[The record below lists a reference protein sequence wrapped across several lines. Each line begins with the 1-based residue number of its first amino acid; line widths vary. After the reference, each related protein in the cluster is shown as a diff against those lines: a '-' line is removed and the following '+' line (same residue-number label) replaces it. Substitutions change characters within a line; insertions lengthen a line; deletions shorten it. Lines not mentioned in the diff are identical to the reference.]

1 MLIAVPVHALAV
13 KKQSAVPT
21 QMPPLLQG
29 AKVGAAYF
37 LFDFLFQRIKLRRVE
52 ELTEGNLQ
60 PVTDHLDGE
69 QLWILALAVEDI
81 LYAGRRQGGNGRQ
94 LIDADASLFAKGK
107 YSISDSSYSIH
118 NRPPKSFLSA

>member
-1 MLIAVPVHALAV
+1 MHQ
-13 KKQSAVPT
+13 QSKSSQLFQHKSPHICF
-21 QMPPLLQG
+21 G
-29 AKVGAAYF
+29 ANVGAAYF
-37 LFDFLFQRIKLRRVE
+37 LFDFLFQRIKLRCIE

-60 PVTDHLDGE
+60 TVTDHLDGK
-69 QLWILALAVEDI
+69 QFWILALAVQDI
-81 LYAGRRQGGNGRQ
+81 LDAGRRQGGNGRQ